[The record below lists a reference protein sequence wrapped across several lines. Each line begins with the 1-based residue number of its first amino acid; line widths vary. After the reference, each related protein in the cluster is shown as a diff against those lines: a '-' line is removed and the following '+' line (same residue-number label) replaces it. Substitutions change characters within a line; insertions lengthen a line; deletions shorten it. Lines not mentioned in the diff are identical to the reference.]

1 MRLTGRTEQRKI
13 CRVGNNQFAQKCAN
27 MPRKIVIYKRGE
39 KMLSI
44 RGHPTKKK
52 DLSSFA
58 ELNKSNANFYLH
70 IKFNTLKTKLQYR
83 GTKKF

>member
-1 MRLTGRTEQRKI
+1 
-13 CRVGNNQFAQKCAN
+13 

-44 RGHPTKKK
+44 RGHPHKRKKTCQVLAYLTSQSAK
-52 DLSSFA
+52 
-58 ELNKSNANFYLH
+58 LNLH